1 MSKVCFE
8 IEIPQGLYTKDEL
21 NNLIKNEVSKIVD
34 TPINAYSSTGEVFK
48 IPFEKV
54 FCDNGGEQEELK
66 KRVKEME
73 KQKEEEEKEQE
84 ELKKIIKEMEKQ
96 KEKEKEEREKK
107 EKERVPLHFLPE
119 EQNIEDDFLK
129 DMDLL
134 NELFEEK
141 ARHIKK
147 NLELLKKLNV
157 ISDKK

>member
-1 MSKVCFE
+1 MSKMSFE
-8 IEIPQGLYTKDEL
+8 IEIPQGFYTKEAL
-21 NNLIKNEVSKIVD
+21 ENLIQNKVSKIVN
-34 TPINAYSSTGEVFK
+34 TPINAYSSTEGNIT
-48 IPFEKV
+48 IPFEKL
-54 FCDNGGEQEELK
+54 FCDNGGEQKELE

-73 KQKEEEEKEQE
+73 KQKEEEEKQE
-84 ELKKIIKEMEKQ
+84 ELKKRIKEMEKQ

-141 ARHIKK
+141 SRHVKK
-147 NLELLKKLNV
+147 IRNLKKV
-157 ISDKK
+157 ECFK

>member
-73 KQKEEEEKEQE
+73 KQKE
-84 ELKKIIKEMEKQ
+84 
-96 KEKEKEEREKK
+96 KEKEEREKK

>member
-1 MSKVCFE
+1 MSKMSFE
-8 IEIPQGLYTKDEL
+8 IEIPQGHYTKEAL
-21 NNLIKNEVSKIVD
+21 ENLIKNEVSKIVN

-73 KQKEEEEKEQE
+73 KQKEEE
-84 ELKKIIKEMEKQ
+84 
-96 KEKEKEEREKK
+96 KEEREKK

-134 NELFEEK
+134 NEFFEEK
-141 ARHIKK
+141 SRNVKK
-147 NLELLKKLNV
+147 
-157 ISDKK
+157 I

>member
-1 MSKVCFE
+1 MSKMSFE
-8 IEIPQGLYTKDEL
+8 IEIPQGYYTKEAL
-21 NNLIKNEVSKIVD
+21 ENLIQNEVSKIVN
-34 TPINAYSSTGEVFK
+34 TPINACSSTGENIK
-48 IPFEKV
+48 IPFEKL
-54 FCDNGGEQEELK
+54 FCDNGGEQEELR
-66 KRVKEME
+66 KR
-73 KQKEEEEKEQE
+73 
-84 ELKKIIKEMEKQ
+84 IKEMEKT

-119 EQNIEDDFLK
+119 EPEIEDDFFK

>member
-1 MSKVCFE
+1 MSFE
-8 IEIPQGLYTKDEL
+8 IEIPQGYYTKEAL
-21 NNLIKNEVSKIVD
+21 ENLIQNKVSKIVN
-34 TPINAYSSTGEVFK
+34 TPINAYSSTGENIT
-48 IPFEKV
+48 IPFEKL
-54 FCDNGGEQEELK
+54 FCDNGGEQKELE

-141 ARHIKK
+141 SKHVKK
-147 NLELLKKLNV
+147 NIEILKKLNV
-157 ISDKK
+157 FSDK